1 MLAAIRIGEFSFCS
15 SLPMQ
20 FERHRSDRA
29 ELPLRNKFGGVNVG
43 HFVAW
48 SARNPGHRVP
58 RGNGAGDERWFGR
71 SSCRCRV
78 V

>member
-29 ELPLRNKFGGVNVG
+29 GYRSATSSGVSMWATLLREVREILVIACLVG
-43 HFVAW
+43 TVLAM
-48 SARNPGHRVP
+48 SVGLA
-58 RGNGAGDERWFGR
+58 AALAA
-71 SSCRCRV
+71 V
-78 V
+78 VS